1 MGERPIQKKRSLL
14 KTVPHSRSQTRESVF
29 RCLLAA
35 LLLSS
40 LSSSAQRGG
49 GELPTFPNVGPGG
62 MMTTGPDAMVLADYA
77 QMYLDQQTRDMK
89 RDEAEQEKR
98 KALVDSGLVSALDL
112 DAPNSSI
119 QEYNRAITLMKA
131 QKSKEATQHL
141 QKAIARYPKF
151 VAAHI
156 GLGLAYLDLDDS
168 QRAKLEFETAA
179 QLDDKSSSSFLNL
192 GRLSFAEKD
201 FPSAQRYL
209 ERAASLRPQ
218 DPAIL
223 SSLVFAQNQNQQFQN
238 ALDTADRVH
247 KLDHKGMANVH
258 YVAAIAARSLQ
269 DSQRME
275 RELNFLVAEDPSNAL
290 APSVRKNL
298 AILAHNKEVLLQAA
312 NAGTPQQ
319 TTLVSTPP
327 RVQTFPN
334 SDRLKAQLS
343 AFDDPDDRTC
353 LTGNEVAD
361 AAVASA
367 APAPGFVPASSP
379 SETHGWTLRK
389 DVDQVA
395 LFFAASSHGHM
406 VDDLDSSDI
415 QVLDDNKPP
424 QKIVEFAPQSK
435 LPLRLAL
442 LIDTSGSV
450 HDRFSFEKQAAI
462 KFIEDVLSSS
472 SDLAFIAGFSNQTT
486 VTQDFTAD
494 QAQLARGIEQLA
506 NAGGTSLFD
515 AVSSACWKL
524 ADYPDDDRVARVIVV
539 VSDGEDNSSHT
550 TLKQAI
556 QTEEKTGVSVYT
568 ISTRQDVGTKTDA
581 DKVLGA
587 LAESSGGEAMFPY
600 DALNMGSVFKE
611 LRNRIRSRYFIA
623 YQPSDFH
630 PDGGYRN
637 IRIFA
642 QKNGKKLQVRTRKG
656 YHARL
661 QKPD

>member
-1 MGERPIQKKRSLL
+1 MIA
-14 KTVPHSRSQTRESVF
+14 TF
-29 RCLLAA
+29 
-35 LLLSS
+35 LLSS
-40 LSSSAQRGG
+40 VSSSAQHGG
-49 GELPTFPNVGPGG
+49 GELPTFTNVGPAGT
-62 MMTTGPDAMVLADYA
+62 MTTGPDYMVLADYA
-77 QMYLDQQTRDMK
+77 QMTLDQQNRDMK
-89 RDEAEQEKR
+89 RNEQEQEKR
-98 KALVDSGLVSALDL
+98 KALVNSGLVSALDL

-119 QEYNRAITLMKA
+119 SQYNRAVALMKD
-131 QKSKEATQHL
+131 QKSKEATQYL
-141 QKAIARYPKF
+141 QKAIAHYPKF

-156 GLGLAYLDLDDS
+156 SLGLAYLDQDDPK
-168 QRAKLEFETAA
+168 RARTEFETAA

-201 FPSAQRYL
+201 FPAAQKYL
-209 ERAASLRPQ
+209 EKAASLRPQ
-218 DPAIL
+218 DPGIL
-223 SSLVFAQNQNQQFQN
+223 SSLVYAQNQNQQFRQ
-238 ALDTADRVH
+238 ALDTTDRVH
-247 KLDHKGMANVH
+247 KLDHKGMASVH
-258 YVAAIAARSLQ
+258 YVAAVAANSLQ

-275 RELNFLVAEDPSNAL
+275 RELNLLVTEDPSNAL
-290 APSVRKNL
+290 APSARKNL
-298 AILAHNKEVLLQAA
+298 AILAHNKEVMLQTATT
-312 NAGTPQQ
+312 GTPQ
-319 TTLVSTPP
+319 TTAVT

-343 AFDDPDDRTC
+343 ALDDPNDRNCITC
-353 LTGNEVAD
+353 NEATDATVAG
-361 AAVASA
+361 S
-367 APAPGFVPASSP
+367 GPASSSLSP
-379 SETHGWTLRK
+379 SARSEPHAWTLRK

-406 VDDLDSSDI
+406 VDDLHSSDVQI
-415 QVLDDNKPP
+415 FDENKPP

-450 HDRFSFEKQAAI
+450 HDRFSFEKRAAI

-472 SDLAFIAGFSNQTT
+472 SDLAFVAGFSNQTT

-494 QAQLARGIEQLA
+494 QAQLAKGIEQLA

-524 ADYPDDDRVARVIVV
+524 AEYPDDDRVARVIVV

-556 QTEEKTGVSVYT
+556 QTEERTGVTVYT
-568 ISTRQDVGTKTDA
+568 ISTRQEVGVKTDA
-581 DKVLGA
+581 DKVLEA

-600 DALNMGSVFKE
+600 DVLNMGTVFKE

-623 YQPSDFH
+623 YEPSDFN
-630 PDGGYRN
+630 PNGNYRS
-637 IRIFA
+637 IRIVA
-642 QKNGKKLQVRTRKG
+642 RKDGKTLQVRSRKG

>member
-1 MGERPIQKKRSLL
+1 M
-14 KTVPHSRSQTRESVF
+14 V
-29 RCLLAA
+29 AA
-35 LLLSS
+35 LLLSPV
-40 LSSSAQRGG
+40 SSTAQRGD
-49 GELPTFPNVGPGG
+49 EVPKFTNVGPQGI
-62 MMTTGPDAMVLADYA
+62 MTTGPDAMVLADYA
-77 QMYLDQQTRDMK
+77 QMTLDQQNREMK
-89 RDEAEQEKR
+89 RNEQEQEKR
-98 KALVDSGLVSALDL
+98 KALVNSGLVSALDL

-119 QEYNRAITLMKA
+119 AQYNHAIALMKD
-131 QKSKEATQHL
+131 QKSKEATQYL
-141 QKAIARYPKF
+141 QKAIAHYPKF

-156 GLGLAYLDLDDS
+156 SLGLAYLDQDDT
-168 QRAKLEFETAA
+168 QRARTEFETAA

-201 FPSAQRYL
+201 FPSAQKYL
-209 ERAASLRPQ
+209 EKAASLRPQ
-218 DPAIL
+218 DPGIL
-223 SSLVFAQNQNQQFQN
+223 SSLVYAQNQNQQFQQ

-247 KLDHKGMANVH
+247 KLDHKGMASVH
-258 YVAAIAARSLQ
+258 YVAAVAANSLQ

-275 RELNFLVAEDPSNAL
+275 RELNLLVTEDPSNAL
-290 APSVRKNL
+290 APTARKNL

-312 NAGTPQQ
+312 TKGTSQ
-319 TTLVSTPP
+319 TTTVMQ
-327 RVQTFPN
+327 VQTFPN
-334 SDRLKAQLS
+334 SGRLKAQLS
-343 AFDDPDDRTC
+343 ALNDPNDRNC
-353 LTGNEVAD
+353 LTCDEVAD
-361 AAVASA
+361 TRVASSG
-367 APAPGFVPASSP
+367 PAPISVAPSSP
-379 SETHGWTLRK
+379 SKTSGWTLRK

-406 VDDLDSSDI
+406 VDDLVSSDI

-424 QKIVEFAPQSK
+424 HKIVEFVPQSK

-450 HDRFSFEKQAAI
+450 HDRFSFEKRAAI
-462 KFIEDVLSSS
+462 KFVEDVLSST

-494 QAQLARGIEQLA
+494 QGQLAKGIEQLA
-506 NAGGTSLFD
+506 NSGGTSLFD

-556 QTEEKTGVSVYT
+556 QTEEKTGVTVYT
-568 ISTRQDVGTKTDA
+568 ISTRQEAGTKTDA
-581 DKVLGA
+581 DKVLEA

-600 DALNMGSVFKE
+600 DALSMSNVFKE

-623 YQPSDFH
+623 YEPSNFH
-630 PDGGYRN
+630 PNGSYRS
-637 IRIFA
+637 IRITA
-642 QKNGKKLQVRTRKG
+642 QKNGKTLQVRSRKG